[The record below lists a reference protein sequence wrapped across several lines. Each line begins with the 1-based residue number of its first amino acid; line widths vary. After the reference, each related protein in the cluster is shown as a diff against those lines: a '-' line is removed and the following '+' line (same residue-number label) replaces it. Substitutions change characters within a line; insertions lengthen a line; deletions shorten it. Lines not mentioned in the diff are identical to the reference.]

1 MEPMNVSQDK
11 QGFAPRPE
19 AGGGAAAGAHGAEAT
34 LRPDLWTRLLS
45 TANHPNGLTLIRIA
59 CIPLILAVF
68 SFPSSPFMCFMAA
81 LLFSFAAATDY
92 LDGFLA
98 RRQGKVTFL
107 GKAMDPVADKLLT
120 SSAFIMLAAHGW
132 APAWVVCVI
141 IGRELAVTGLRSVI
155 AGKGVDIS
163 ASRLGKLKT
172 GLPDRGH
179 HPADDPLPR
188 ARGRFRQH
196 RPGAALGRA
205 DFHDVVRHGL
215 FHQVQARR
223 LTRVF
228 C

>member
-19 AGGGAAAGAHGAEAT
+19 TAGGAATGAHGAEAT

-68 SFPSSPFMCFMAA
+68 SFPSSAFMCFMAA

-172 GLPDRGH
+172 GFQI
-179 HPADDPLPR
+179 AAIIPLMIHYPVLGVDFDSIGR
-188 ARGRFRQH
+188 ALLW
-196 RPGAALGRA
+196 AALIFTMWSGTDYFIKFKR
-205 DFHDVVRHGL
+205 VV
-215 FHQVQARR
+215 
-223 LTRVF
+223 
-228 C
+228 

>member
-1 MEPMNVSQDK
+1 MDPMDISPDK
-11 QGFAPRPE
+11 QNFAPPPE
-19 AGGGAAAGAHGAEAT
+19 AGGSAAGADAHAAGAGP
-34 LRPDLWTRLLS
+34 RPDLWARLLS
-45 TANHPNGLTLIRIA
+45 SANHPNGLTLIRVA
-59 CIPLILAVF
+59 CIPLIIALF
-68 SFPSSPFMCFMAA
+68 SFPSSPALCFMAA
-81 LLFSFAAATDY
+81 LLFGFAAFTDC

-172 GLPDRGH
+172 GFQI
-179 HPADDPLPR
+179 AAIIPLMIHYPLLGVDFDSM
-188 ARGRFRQH
+188 GRLLLW
-196 RPGAALGRA
+196 AALLFTMWSGTDYFLKFKR
-205 DFHDVVRHGL
+205 VV
-215 FHQVQARR
+215 
-223 LTRVF
+223 
-228 C
+228 